1 MTVFVCVDDGLG
13 MAFNGRRQ
21 SRDKAVTE
29 DLLSSCGGKLSM
41 EEKSRTLFGETVP
54 EASEDAFFMEF
65 TCDAALLNKA
75 ERLVLY
81 RWNRAYPSDVR
92 FVMPAGFALESS
104 REFPGSSHEK
114 ITREEYVREK

>member
-29 DLLSSCGGKLSM
+29 DLLQSCGGKLSM
-41 EEKSRTLFGETVP
+41 EEKSKTLFGEAVP
-54 EASEDAFFMEF
+54 EASEDAYFMEF
-65 TCDAALLNKA
+65 TCETERLQAAD
-75 ERLVLY
+75 RLVLY
-81 RWNRAYPSDVR
+81 RWNRAYPADVY
-92 FVMPAGFALESS
+92 FTMPAGFRLESG

-114 ITREEYVREK
+114 ITREEYIREK